1 MNESIFGV
9 IITLIVV
16 KVFWNDRYPLR
27 YNIAPALCIIAVMV
41 AFDFLKMPSIPGFDF
56 YIRSASASI
65 AKQEL
70 SFDFLLNN
78 KPITGNCAEVEGKRN
93 KADCYADSHG
103 IDKYLFRSLI
113 TKESVWIENISSPK
127 GASGLT
133 QLMPATASG
142 ECGLEQEYIFD
153 IDKNLDCGASYL
165 AKLLKMFGSVDLALA
180 AYNAGQGNV
189 RKYQNT
195 IPPFKETRAYVANI
209 TSDFRQYQKSEL
221 VIKGGRY
228 GQAVEGGDSHEAI
241 WILAGMIQKAD
252 VDSSFIRFTSLNDA
266 WHKNK
271 KPESLHTD
279 GLALDFIISEHDKS
293 ANYAS
298 KINGWLLSAGMKD
311 KDFDVIDEY
320 KQSSKGSTGG
330 HIHVEFNTVNAANKF
345 ASFIKSQQ
353 VYADIEPLIKTG
365 EV

>member
-1 MNESIFGV
+1 MSQSIFGL
-9 IITLIVV
+9 IITLITV
-16 KVFWNDRYPLR
+16 KVFWNSAYPLR
-27 YNIAPALCIIAVMV
+27 YNIAPALCIIAVMA
-41 AFDFLKMPSIPGFDF
+41 AFDFIKIPSFPVLDF
-56 YIRSASASI
+56 YMRSASASI

-70 SFDFLLNN
+70 SFDFSLKN
-78 KPITGNCAEVEGKRN
+78 KSTTGNCAEVEGKRN

-103 IDKYLFRSLI
+103 IDKHLFRALI
-113 TKESVWIENISSPK
+113 TQESVWIESIDSPK

-189 RKYQNT
+189 RKYKNT
-195 IPPFKETRAYVANI
+195 IPPFKETKAYVANI
-209 TSDFRQYQKSEL
+209 TSDFRQYQQSEL

-228 GQAVEGGDSHEAI
+228 GQAVAGGDSHDAI
-241 WILAGMIQKAD
+241 WILAVMIQKAD
-252 VDSSFIRFTSLNDA
+252 VDSSFIRFTSFNDS

-271 KPESLHTD
+271 KPRSLHTD
-279 GLALDFIISEHDKS
+279 GLALDFIISDHDKS

-298 KINGWLLSAGMKD
+298 KINEWLLSAGIND

-345 ASFIKSQQ
+345 AAFIKSQQ
-353 VYADIEPLIKTG
+353 VYADIKPLIKTG